1 MKSVYENISEMN
13 TAFGNLKGLALSEN
27 GNISEY
33 GTQRLIAQA
42 QNLPD
47 ELRELERDA
56 FAPLK
61 EDPKSP
67 KARKE
72 LFDAIADILVFLHG
86 AGHFMDMEV
95 SYRFNSDVYVLPEF
109 YENEAKQIVKL
120 RPGTPEFFDQFIE
133 VVKTHMNFFIT
144 GIMLNEMWTIDDH
157 YRKIDNDMHFLFNH
171 YAKPGK
177 TVELLIERVVE
188 SNMSKL
194 CKNQEEV
201 DATLKYY
208 RDMGVEVDVK
218 DSPLM
223 QEEGVPFLVVYSTKD
238 QIIIVDGKEKEFRA
252 DKFLKN
258 INWKEPVLADF

>member
-13 TAFGNLKGLALSEN
+13 TAFGNLKGLALDEKKD
-27 GNISEY
+27 ISEY

-47 ELRELERDA
+47 ELRELKVDA

-61 EDPKSP
+61 EDMNNA

-95 SYRFNSDVYVLPEF
+95 AYHFNSDLYVLPEF

-144 GIMLNEMWTIDDH
+144 GIMLNDIMMIIDH
-157 YRKIDNDMHFLFNH
+157 YRKIDNDMHFLFDH

-194 CKNQEEV
+194 CKNQVEV

-238 QIIIVDGKEKEFRA
+238 QIITINGKDKEFRA

-258 INWKEPVLADF
+258 VNWQEPVLDDF